1 MRSSAA
7 CLLSLALLL
16 PAAVR
21 GEPQGLDGLL
31 ARMASTRGV
40 AARFH
45 ERREVELLVEPLE
58 SRGNLYFVPPD
69 RMARFT
75 TEPAFSSLIVQKDSV
90 RFREAEGAESVDLSG
105 SPMARAFVDNFMA
118 IFGGDR
124 EKLLRAYRA
133 ELTEQDGAWELTL
146 TPLHPPL
153 ARFLERVVLRGDGAG
168 MREMEVRDVD
178 GDRTLTAFEAV
189 EVDRPFSAAELAR
202 LFDDGAPLAPAQ

>member
-16 PAAVR
+16 PAAAPA
-21 GEPQGLDGLL
+21 EPQGLDELL

-45 ERREVELLVEPLE
+45 ERREVQLLVEPLE
-58 SRGNLYFVPPD
+58 SRGALYYVPPD

-75 TEPAFSSLIVQKDSV
+75 TEPAFSSLIVQQGSV
-90 RFREAEGAESVDLSG
+90 RFREAEGAPDVDLSG

-118 IFGGDR
+118 IFGGDKQ
-124 EKLLRAYRA
+124 KLLRTYRA
-133 ELTEQDGAWELTL
+133 ELTERDGAWELVL
-146 TPLHPPL
+146 SPLHPPL
-153 ARFLERVVLRGDGAG
+153 SRFLERVVLRGDGAG
-168 MREMEVRDVD
+168 MREMEVRDTD
-178 GDRTLTAFEAV
+178 GDRTLTAFESV

>member
-7 CLLSLALLL
+7 CLLSFALLL
-16 PAAVR
+16 PVVAS
-21 GEPQGLDGLL
+21 GEVLDLDGLL

-45 ERREVELLVEPLE
+45 ERREVKLLVEPLE
-58 SRGNLYFVPPD
+58 SRGALYYVPPD

-75 TEPAFSSLIVQKDSV
+75 TEPAFSSLIVQQGSV
-90 RFREAEGAESVDLSG
+90 RFREAEDAPDVDLSG

-118 IFGGDR
+118 IFGGNKD
-124 EKLLRAYRA
+124 KLLRTYRA
-133 ELTEQDGAWELTL
+133 ELTERDGAWELVL
-146 TPLHPPL
+146 APLHPPL
-153 ARFLERVVLRGDGAG
+153 SRFLERVVLRGDGSG

>member
-16 PAAVR
+16 PAAAP
-21 GEPQGLDGLL
+21 GEELGLDGLL
-31 ARMASTRGV
+31 TRMASTRGV
-40 AARFH
+40 SAHFH

-58 SRGNLYFVPPD
+58 SRGTLYFVPPD

-75 TEPAFSSLIVQKDSV
+75 SEPAFSSLIVQKDSV
-90 RFREAEGAESVDLSG
+90 RFREAEDAPDVDLSG

-124 EKLLRAYRA
+124 DKLLRAYRA
-133 ELTEQDGAWELTL
+133 ELTERGDAWELVL
-146 TPLHPPL
+146 SPLHAPL
-153 ARFLERVVLRGDGAG
+153 SRFLDRVVLRGDASG
-168 MREMEVRDVD
+168 MREMEVRDAD
-178 GDRTLTAFEAV
+178 GDRTVTAFESV
-189 EVDRPFSAAELAR
+189 EVDRSFSPAELAK

>member
-7 CLLSLALLL
+7 CLLSLALVF
-16 PAAVR
+16 PAAAA
-21 GEPQGLDGLL
+21 GETLDLDGLL

-40 AARFH
+40 AARFR
-45 ERREVELLVEPLE
+45 ERREIKLLVEPLE
-58 SRGNLYFVPPD
+58 SRGALYYVPPD

-75 TEPAFSSLIVQKDSV
+75 TEPAFSSLIVQQGSV
-90 RFREAEGAESVDLSG
+90 RFREAEGAPDVDLSG

-118 IFGGDR
+118 IFGGDK
-124 EKLLRAYRA
+124 EKLLRTYRA
-133 ELTEQDGAWELTL
+133 ELTERDGAWELVL
-146 TPLHPPL
+146 APLHPPL
-153 ARFLERVVLRGDGAG
+153 SRFLERVVLRGDGSG

-202 LFDDGAPLAPAQ
+202 LFDDGAPLAPPQ

>member
-16 PAAVR
+16 PAAAP
-21 GEPQGLDGLL
+21 GEELGLDGLL

-45 ERREVELLVEPLE
+45 ERREVKLLVEPLE
-58 SRGNLYFVPPD
+58 SRGALYYVPPD

-75 TEPAFSSLIVQKDSV
+75 SEPAFSSLIVQKGSV
-90 RFREAEGAESVDLSG
+90 RFREAEDAPDVDLSG
-105 SPMARAFVDNFMA
+105 SPMARAFIDNFMA

-124 EKLLRAYRA
+124 DRLLRTYRA
-133 ELTEQDGAWELTL
+133 ELAERGDAWELVL
-146 TPLHPPL
+146 TPLHAPL
-153 ARFLERVVLRGDGAG
+153 SRFLERVVLRGDASG

-178 GDRTLTAFEAV
+178 GDRTLTQFEAV